1 MPSAPP
7 EPALAELTQQL
18 EAVIAIL
25 GYDGTRGFVRQWSDF
40 RSTTNRHVVR
50 QAFDAIRVHSV
61 FGFSSGRPKAS
72 KFAPILYLAVAA
84 DESAAAAV
92 HRLVWSQGV
101 VPILLVATP
110 AGLQI
115 RRSLYTG
122 RCAPGH
128 CPMGSFDGR
137 REPSA

>member
-25 GYDGTRGFVRQWSDF
+25 GYDGTRGFVRQWSHF

-61 FGFSSGRPKAS
+61 FRFSARRPKAL
-72 KFAPILYLAVAA
+72 KVAPILSLAVSP
-84 DESAAAAV
+84 DEAAAAPAYSLLLR
-92 HRLVWSQGV
+92 HR
-101 VPILLVATP
+101 A
-110 AGLQI
+110 
-115 RRSLYTG
+115 R
-122 RCAPGH
+122 
-128 CPMGSFDGR
+128 
-137 REPSA
+137 